1 MDPASVTL
9 AIGVASKAFSML
21 KRGFEIGR
29 DIESMHGDIQKWMGA
44 SAQIA
49 AIEKTT
55 KNPSAITRLLT
66 GAGNIEAMATQ
77 AVLARKQIEAQRY
90 ELKVWISMTYGI
102 STWEE
107 ILRTEGQ
114 LRKQQQAAIEQQ
126 QAFFAKVFLGP
137 SFCYCRHRRRLAVL
151 FCNVSE
157 RTATMTNLTA
167 ILGAVA
173 PTLATA
179 MGGPL
184 GGMALKMVA
193 DKLGLSESTM
203 EAVEA
208 AVTNASPEPA
218 RRHQE
223 GRS

>member
-9 AIGVASKAFSML
+9 AIGAASKAFSML

-102 STWEE
+102 
-107 ILRTEGQ
+107 RDVG
-114 LRKQQQAAIEQQ
+114 R
-126 QAFFAKVFLGP
+126 
-137 SFCYCRHRRRLAVL
+137 
-151 FCNVSE
+151 N
-157 RTATMTNLTA
+157 TA
-167 ILGAVA
+167 
-173 PTLATA
+173 
-179 MGGPL
+179 
-184 GGMALKMVA
+184 
-193 DKLGLSESTM
+193 
-203 EAVEA
+203 
-208 AVTNASPEPA
+208 
-218 RRHQE
+218 H
-223 GRS
+223 

>member
-9 AIGVASKAFSML
+9 AIGAASKAFSML

-90 ELKVWISMTYGI
+90 ELKVWVSMTYGI

-114 LRKQQQAAIEQQ
+114 LRKQQQAAAEQQ
-126 QAFFAKVFLGP
+126 QAFFAKVFLG
-137 SFCYCRHRRRLAVL
+137 SAL
-151 FCNVSE
+151 S
-157 RTATMTNLTA
+157 ATVGIGGGL
-167 ILGAVA
+167 LYFF
-173 PTLATA
+173 A
-179 MGGPL
+179 MY
-184 GGMALKMVA
+184 LK
-193 DKLGLSESTM
+193 DL
-203 EAVEA
+203 
-208 AVTNASPEPA
+208 
-218 RRHQE
+218 QQ
-223 GRS
+223 